1 MLVSFDLENT
11 DIMARFHRL
20 KVIDVRE
27 ETNDCTSIELEVPRG
42 LRKEFRYGAG
52 QHIIFKKDF
61 DGEDIRR
68 TYSLC
73 SDPFSREWRVCV
85 KQIPEGKFST
95 FVHDE
100 LKIGDFLIASS
111 PTGKFGTDVQLE
123 PENQRNFLFIAAGS
137 GITPIIAMVKMVL
150 EQEPLA
156 KCQLLYVNR
165 GVQSIVF
172 REELEQLKNR
182 FLDRFELY
190 NILTR
195 QKREVELLNGR
206 LDGEKLR
213 ELSKTLINLDDID
226 HVFMCGPEAMTF
238 EIRDELV
245 ELGVEKRKIH
255 YELFVTGLSEE
266 DKKRAAAALESR
278 FEGGTK
284 VTVIEG
290 GTETHLVMKES
301 DPYEVVLE
309 AALAAGADV
318 PFACKDGMC
327 STCKCKVEEGEV
339 VMKKNYALEK
349 DDLEQGYVLSCQ
361 SVPTTKTLR
370 VNYDV

>member
-1 MLVSFDLENT
+1 MSRFFKLQVK
-11 DIMARFHRL
+11 DI
-20 KVIDVRE
+20 KE
-27 ETNDCTSIELEVPRG
+27 ETNDCVSLELEVPKE
-42 LRKEFRYGAG
+42 LRKQFRYGAG
-52 QHIIFKKDF
+52 QHIIFRKKYN
-61 DGEDIRR
+61 GEDIRR

-85 KQIPEGKFST
+85 KRIPDGKFSN

-100 LKIGDFLIASS
+100 LKVGDFVEASS

-123 PENQRNFLFIAAGS
+123 PEKQRNFLFFAAGS
-137 GITPIIAMVKMVL
+137 GITPIISMVKMVL
-150 EQEPLA
+150 EQEPNA
-156 KCQLLYVNR
+156 KCQLFYVNR
-165 GVQSIVF
+165 NIQSIVF
-172 REELEQLKNR
+172 KEELEQLRNR
-182 FLDRFELY
+182 FMHRFELY
-190 NILTR
+190 HILTR

-206 LDGEKLR
+206 LDAQKLR
-213 ELSKTLINLDDID
+213 DLSETLINLQDVD

-245 ELGVEKRKIH
+245 DLGVEKRKIH

-266 DKKRAAAALESR
+266 DKKRAAAAMESKYD
-278 FEGGTK
+278 GTQ

-290 GTETHLVMKES
+290 GIETKFVMS
-301 DPYEVVLE
+301 DHYDNVLD

-339 VMKKNYALEK
+339 VMKKNFALEK
-349 DDLEQGYVLSCQ
+349 RDLEQNFVLSCQ
-361 SVPTTKTLR
+361 AVPTTETLR